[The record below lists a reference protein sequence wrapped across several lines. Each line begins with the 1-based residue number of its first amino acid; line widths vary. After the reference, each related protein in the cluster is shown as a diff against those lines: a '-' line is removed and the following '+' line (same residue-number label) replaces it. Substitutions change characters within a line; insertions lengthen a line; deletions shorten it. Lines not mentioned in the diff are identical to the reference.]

1 MDYDYKQICYSL
13 KKVGIKKR
21 DVIYL
26 TGDLSLLGAF
36 KDKKKILSEF
46 YKALKKALGKNGTIA
61 FPTHSFYVKGK
72 EIYDPKKTISK
83 TGVVPEFLR
92 KQKNA
97 VRQDHPYA
105 SVTSL
110 GKWAKYISANNTN
123 DSWGE
128 KSPFDRLIKLKAKV
142 LNFGLIP
149 RLCSSS
155 VHHAEQMAQV
165 PYRFKKKF
173 IQKVKVKN
181 KIISKPTSCKKYNI
195 GHYYISTMPRGKQ
208 THTELL
214 PKKVELYNIIDDK
227 YTIEKIII
235 YSKYTTHDL
244 RHSLRFTEQYHSTLI
259 NTLDFIAIDCEKM
272 LDCYMLTYLPKQKHV
287 IDISGHYEINLSD
300 FNISDMLDHPI
311 SSTNDL
317 HIVCSI

>member
-1 MDYDYKQICYSL
+1 MVKL
-13 KKVGIKKR
+13 
-21 DVIYL
+21 L
-26 TGDLSLLGAF
+26 LSLRDIPVESHEGNISYY
-36 KDKKKILSEF
+36 KINS
-46 YKALKKALGKNGTIA
+46 IM
-61 FPTHSFYVKGK
+61 P
-72 EIYDPKKTISK
+72 
-83 TGVVPEFLR
+83 
-92 KQKNA
+92 
-97 VRQDHPYA
+97 
-105 SVTSL
+105 
-110 GKWAKYISANNTN
+110 ISA
-123 DSWGE
+123 SYH
-128 KSPFDRLIKLKAKV
+128 LYIK
-142 LNFGLIP
+142 
-149 RLCSSS
+149 
-155 VHHAEQMAQV
+155 
-165 PYRFKKKF
+165 PYYYNSHYYYRDITKPADFNMLLE
-173 IQKVKVKN
+173 N

-235 YSKYTTHDL
+235 YSKYATHDL
-244 RHSLRFTEQYHSTLI
+244 RHSLRFTKQYHSILI
-259 NTLDFIAIDCEKM
+259 TTLDFIAVDCEKM